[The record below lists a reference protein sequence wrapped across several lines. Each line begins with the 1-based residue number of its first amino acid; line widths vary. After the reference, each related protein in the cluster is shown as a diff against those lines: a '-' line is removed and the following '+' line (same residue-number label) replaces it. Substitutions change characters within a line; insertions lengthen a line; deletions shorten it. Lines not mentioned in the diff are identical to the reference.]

1 MEEVY
6 NGAGA
11 APKRKNHQQ
20 LINECRDQVM
30 VYLTTQLTELFGQIE
45 PVFIDFARKAESD
58 KIQNRFFD
66 SINQILD
73 RREEIEHAFKASI
86 NDGFLQF
93 TRGGH
98 IQYPDSPIEA
108 RDASELGV
116 VDDDVLEQHLA
127 IQSLISKT
135 QNNCYQELYGLGK
148 RLAIVRGGKKLSD
161 DDIPA
166 CPAHVASA
174 FQEAAKV
181 LELDKQILL
190 IFYFLFG
197 KYVLNDVRSIYQSL
211 NDELI
216 EAGVLPNLKLSGLV
230 PPSAKSGTTGARE
243 PDAAAQTQQGDGA
256 EEADTGPSASAPAT
270 SASGLGEELF
280 QSIHDLLTARRAAD
294 PAYRHHP
301 EVSGQ
306 GGGRELLSAP
316 AIAQAIHSLQPSTQ
330 ADYLPDPDSEDG
342 IPQSIELDTHLIR
355 NVRQTLEREQ
365 QKLLDELDREKL
377 PAADL
382 DTIELVGMLFE
393 QVLDEEGLANIAKAL
408 ISHLHTPY
416 LKVAILDRQF
426 LKDEAHIA
434 RRLLNLMVDG
444 GKRWID
450 EEDLRRGIYYPMQ
463 EIVKTILSEFKSE
476 LSLFDE
482 MLYKLDQQ
490 LNELEQRARVLEE
503 RNQEAAKG
511 RERLETARTRA
522 REIIRERTAG
532 RPLHPVL
539 QRFLNHAW
547 QDRLILMLLRN
558 PDIEK
563 NREWTSALAVI
574 DSLARVTEARHSSK
588 VKAWLEKNHDNLV
601 KHIKAGLNSLGNYH
615 HPDSNALFKLI
626 ETVLQEPVAPE
637 PGEGAGREGA
647 EIAEPVIRSVA
658 GEEPKA
664 EVVTPDTPQPPTLSA
679 QEQQM
684 MQELRKL
691 KFGTWFELLDDTQ
704 TSRRLKLSW
713 FSPITR
719 KYMFVDRFGMQAYIT
734 PAESLATQLCSGK
747 ARIIKSND
755 MPFVSRALKTIHTIL
770 KKTIGIQST

>member
-6 NGAGA
+6 NDAGSV
-11 APKRKNHQQ
+11 PKRKNHQQ

-30 VYLTTQLTELFGQIE
+30 VYLTTQLTELFEQVE
-45 PVFIDFARKAESD
+45 PVFVDFARKAESD
-58 KIQNRFFD
+58 VIQNRFFD

-73 RREEIEHAFKASI
+73 QREGIEHAFKASI
-86 NDGFLQF
+86 NDGFVEF

-98 IQYPDSPIEA
+98 IHYPDSPLEA
-108 RDASELGV
+108 RDESELGV
-116 VDDDVLEQHLA
+116 VDDDVLEEHLA
-127 IQSLISKT
+127 VQSLISKT
-135 QNNCYQELYGLGK
+135 QNSCYQELYALGK

-190 IFYFLFG
+190 ILYFLFG

-216 EAGVLPNLKLSGLV
+216 GAGILPNLKLSGLV
-230 PPSAKSGTTGARE
+230 PPSAKPAPSSSQEADGESQADENRSGEREGREAGTGA
-243 PDAAAQTQQGDGA
+243 AN
-256 EEADTGPSASAPAT
+256 TGNAS
-270 SASGLGEELF
+270 SGLGEELF
-280 QSIHDLLTARRAAD
+280 QSIHDLLTAKRAAD
-294 PAYRHHP
+294 PAYRNHP
-301 EVSGQ
+301 DVSGQ
-306 GGGRELLSAP
+306 GEGRELLSAP
-316 AIAQAIHSLQPSTQ
+316 TIAQAIHSLQPVTQ
-330 ADYLPDPDSEDG
+330 ADYLPDPNSGDG
-342 IPQSIELDTHLIR
+342 IPQSIELDTHLIQ

-426 LKDEAHIA
+426 LKDETHIA

-482 MLYKLDQQ
+482 MLYKLDKQ
-490 LNELEQRARVLEE
+490 LDDLEQRARVLEE

-522 REIIRERTAG
+522 REIIREHTAG
-532 RPLHPVL
+532 RTLHPVL
-539 QRFLNHAW
+539 ERFLNHAW

-558 PDIEK
+558 PEIEQNK
-563 NREWTSALAVI
+563 EWTSALAVI
-574 DSLARVTEARHSSK
+574 DSLARVMEARHSGK
-588 VKAWLEKNHDNLV
+588 VKAWLAKNHDNLV
-601 KHIKAGLNSLGNYH
+601 KHIKAGLNPLGNYH

-626 ETVLQEPVAPE
+626 ETVLQEPVSKE
-637 PGEGAGREGA
+637 PA
-647 EIAEPVIRSVA
+647 ESERNESAAVSEPVIKSVA
-658 GEEPKA
+658 KEEPAA
-664 EVVTPDTPQPPTLSA
+664 EAVASEPAPLSTE
-679 QEQQM
+679 EQQM
-684 MQELRKL
+684 MQELRKI
-691 KFGTWFELLDDTQ
+691 KFGTWFELLDDSQ

-747 ARIIKSND
+747 ARIIKGND
-755 MPFVSRALKTIHTIL
+755 MPFVSRALKTIHNIL